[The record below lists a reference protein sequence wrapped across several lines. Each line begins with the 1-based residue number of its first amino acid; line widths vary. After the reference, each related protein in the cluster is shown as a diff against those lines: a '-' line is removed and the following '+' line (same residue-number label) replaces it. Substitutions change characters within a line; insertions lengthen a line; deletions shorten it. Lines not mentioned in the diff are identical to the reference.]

1 MIRKCSMLLVLVTAG
16 TILGTALIGP
26 SQGQGRRD
34 RRVVP
39 LKSPPFVH
47 TVFFY
52 LKKDAPANEADALIA
67 DAQKLLAKIPT
78 VRGIRAGKPA
88 TQGTPIAVKDYQVGL
103 LVQFDDA
110 EGLHTY
116 ADHPLHKE
124 YVSAH
129 EKNWD
134 KVLVYD
140 FVSANP

>member
-1 MIRKCSMLLVLVTAG
+1 MIRKCSMLLALVMAG
-16 TILGTALIGP
+16 IVLGTALVGP

-67 DAQKLLAKIPT
+67 DAQKSLAKIPT

-88 TQGTPIAVKDYQVGL
+88 TQGDFTFRCRYLTLDRTVAGDIHL
-103 LVQFDDA
+103 LFLQSI
-110 EGLHTY
+110 H
-116 ADHPLHKE
+116 
-124 YVSAH
+124 
-129 EKNWD
+129 
-134 KVLVYD
+134 
-140 FVSANP
+140 